1 MVCEIA
7 DLLTDLQAKAGQILG
22 KEQVLRD
29 MTNERRHLA
38 ETLEAAEAAL
48 VANAAKLNDA
58 KHGWAE
64 HEASLKKTAD
74 VCTTCACL
82 STVCAPAPPVLIWPS
97 CVLPSSALF
106 CPCPACTVLMLLRCW
121 VHSALTL
128 LTRPS

>member
-1 MVCEIA
+1 MLNCMVCEFA
-7 DLLTDLQAKAGQILG
+7 DLQIDLQAKAGQILG

-48 VANAAKLNDA
+48 VANAARLNDA

-64 HEASLKKTAD
+64 HEAALKKTAD

-82 STVCAPAPPVLIWPS
+82 STVCASTPPVLIWPL
-97 CVLPSSALF
+97 CMLPCSVLF
-106 CPCPACTVLMLLRCW
+106 CSRPARMVLMLLPCW
-121 VHSALTL
+121 CIL
-128 LTRPS
+128 R